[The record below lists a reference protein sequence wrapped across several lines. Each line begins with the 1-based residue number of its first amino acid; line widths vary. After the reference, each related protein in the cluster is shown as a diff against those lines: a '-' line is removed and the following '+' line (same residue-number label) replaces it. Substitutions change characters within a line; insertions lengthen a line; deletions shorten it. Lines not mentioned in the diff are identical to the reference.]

1 MVAQLKIEG
10 KLTKLLSLVHGE
22 GNALPSQ
29 AGMVYLGVSRPG
41 R

>member
-1 MVAQLKIEG
+1 MVAQPGIEG
-10 KLTKLLSLVHGE
+10 KLTKLFSSVHGD

-29 AGMVYLGVSRPG
+29 ARMVYLGINRLG